1 MNHVKKNPAPAKK
14 IVVSRYW
21 LLTATAVLMGLVW
34 SVTNVGYDGCYQV
47 AMGYRMV
54 KGDAMFLEMWEP
66 HQTSAFLCA
75 LLMALYLSVFHT
87 STGIVLF
94 LQLTGMVIRG
104 GISLLFYRVL
114 KDRIAKPVAY
124 LTGLLFF
131 LISPKDYALPE
142 FSNMQ
147 LWFGALLVIFL
158 ILYVQTGRVRY
169 LAGGA
174 VSMCLLVLSYPGCLM
189 VFPIGCL
196 LLWRY
201 SPEKPWKA
209 IAVFAGICAVLG
221 AAYGG
226 FFLWKTGGLEGLL
239 DCACGILSLEPT
251 HTVKAGGKILA
262 YGRDALRLSLCL
274 LAVFGAGWLLTQGL
288 GLLFPLKDRKNV
300 WILLCFSV
308 LQVGFLIN
316 IFSVRDRYA
325 YGVILVALVGFGWI
339 VAGKE
344 RMQSEKEQG
353 IYRIGSLVSLGCV
366 LATLTAT
373 DLPLITAVP
382 YGVVA
387 GAFALIPLKGWYDRL
402 GNDALKRWAVGVGLC
417 FVGLLIFRGIY
428 IRTPL
433 VGRGQITSIMQD
445 MSVVRSGPAFGIV
458 TDEKSAA
465 MERDSVADFRTY
477 IAPGSRIWI
486 VDGVVNSLGYLYL
499 DTEVAA
505 PSVMSTPYYSGEL
518 LKYWEKNPE
527 KQPDVIVAAAYGGEL
542 SYDLRSNEWFMEWLE
557 KEYCPTRYVD
567 GVFWRFYYK

>member
-1 MNHVKKNPAPAKK
+1 MNRMKKNPAHTKR
-14 IVVSRYW
+14 IVVSPYW
-21 LLTATAVLMGLVW
+21 LLSAVAIFMGFVW

-54 KGDAMFLEMWEP
+54 QGDAMFLEMWEP

-75 LLMALYLSVFHT
+75 LLMALYLTVFRA

-94 LQLTGMVIRG
+94 LQLTGMLIRG

-124 LTGLLFF
+124 LIGLLFF

-158 ILYVQTGRVRY
+158 ILYVQTGRMRY
-169 LAGGA
+169 LAGSA
-174 VSMCLLVLSYPGCLM
+174 VSMCLLVLSYPSCLM
-189 VFPIGCL
+189 VFFIVCL
-196 LLWRY
+196 LLRRY

-209 IAVFAGICAVLG
+209 IVVFTGICAALG

-226 FFLWKTGGLEGLL
+226 FFLWRAGGPEELL
-239 DCACGILSLEPT
+239 VCVRGILSLEPT
-251 HTVKAGGKILA
+251 HTVGAGGKILA
-262 YGRDALRLSLCL
+262 YGGDVLKLLLCL
-274 LAVFGAGWLLTQGL
+274 LAVLSAGWILTRGMGL
-288 GLLFPLKDRKNV
+288 FFQWKDRKNV
-300 WILLCFSV
+300 WILFCFSL

-316 IFSVRDRYA
+316 IFRVRDRYD
-325 YGVILVALVGFGWI
+325 YGVILVALAGAGWI
-339 VAGKE
+339 VARKE
-344 RMQSEKEQG
+344 RLMTEQEQE
-353 IYRIGSLVSLGCV
+353 IYHIGSLVSLGCV

-402 GNDALKRWAVGVGLC
+402 GEDALKRWVVGVGLC
-417 FVGLLIFRGIY
+417 FVGLLVFRGIY

-433 VGRGQITSIMQD
+433 VGRGQITSITQD

-477 IAPGSRIWI
+477 VTPGSKVWI

-518 LKYWEKNPE
+518 LKYWERNPE

-542 SYDLRSNEWFMEWLE
+542 SYDLRSNVWLMEWLE

-567 GVFWRFYYK
+567 GVFWRFYFK